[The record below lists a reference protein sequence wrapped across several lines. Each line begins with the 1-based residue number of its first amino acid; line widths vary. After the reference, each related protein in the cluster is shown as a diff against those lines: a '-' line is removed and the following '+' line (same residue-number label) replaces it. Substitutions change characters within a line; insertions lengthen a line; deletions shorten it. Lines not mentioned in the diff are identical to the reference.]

1 MRRVINFRNV
11 FVRAGFLPPTVAR
24 WVRFRVVVLGAE
36 TVACPDQGKDRFTH
50 HVDALRVVDLAR
62 QFDDAVDCNDTTAFL
77 SARADR
83 GPVQEV
89 RHGARAVDIG
99 HFDEWREPF
108 GRVRKSRFWF
118 VVHVKLPNVRAWTLK
133 RT

>member
-24 WVRFRVVVLGAE
+24 WVRFRVVVLGTE

-62 QFDDAVDCNDTTAFL
+62 QFDVAVEGNDTAAFL
-77 SARADR
+77 SARVDR

-99 HFDEWREPF
+99 HFDE
-108 GRVRKSRFWF
+108 
-118 VVHVKLPNVRAWTLK
+118 
-133 RT
+133 

>member
-24 WVRFRVVVLGAE
+24 WVRVRLVVLGEE

-62 QFDDAVDCNDTTAFL
+62 QFDVAVEGNDTAAFL
-77 SARADR
+77 SARRPGA
-83 GPVQEV
+83 GPSCAT
-89 RHGARAVDIG
+89 RC
-99 HFDEWREPF
+99 
-108 GRVRKSRFWF
+108 KSRGY
-118 VVHVKLPNVRAWTLK
+118 
-133 RT
+133 RTFR